1 MNARKIM
8 LILWALSYFKTIAMS
23 DPGAVKKKFSLGNT
37 DKERRN
43 NLIVIFL
50 TIILLVVVVLLFV
63 QRSEHKSI
71 LGSLNAEKDL
81 IQSELNSMVQNYD
94 SLKTDNDTL
103 NTQLFMA
110 QAKVKDLLLEVGQ
123 IKKASYEQI
132 SRYQDE
138 VGSLRRIMRNYIVQ
152 VDSLNRRNEQLL
164 AENLQVKQEYKE
176 VESRNIAL
184 EKEKQQ
190 LSQKVE
196 RAAMLEA
203 LNLTVT
209 GINKKGTEV
218 ASRDKAEKLMISF
231 ALSKNITA
239 RRGAKNIYVRILRP
253 DQILLIKSK
262 NDLFQYED
270 LRIPYSAM
278 REVTYEGNELP
289 VNIFWDQENGEPF
302 LSGTYTIDIF
312 ADGNNIGSTT
322 FAFKK

>member
-1 MNARKIM
+1 
-8 LILWALSYFKTIAMS
+8 MS

-50 TIILLVVVVLLFV
+50 TIILIVVIVLLFI
-63 QRSEHKSI
+63 QRNEHKSI

-103 NTQLFMA
+103 NSQLFIA
-110 QAKVKDLLLEVGQ
+110 QTKVKDLLLEVGQ

-152 VDSLNRRNEQLL
+152 VDSLNRRNEQLM
-164 AENLQVKQEYKE
+164 AENVQVKQEYKE

-231 ALSKNITA
+231 TLSKNITA
-239 RRGAKNIYVRILRP
+239 RRGAKNVYVRILRP

-289 VNIFWDQENGEPF
+289 VNIFWDQENGELFMP
-302 LSGTYTIDIF
+302 GTYTVDIF